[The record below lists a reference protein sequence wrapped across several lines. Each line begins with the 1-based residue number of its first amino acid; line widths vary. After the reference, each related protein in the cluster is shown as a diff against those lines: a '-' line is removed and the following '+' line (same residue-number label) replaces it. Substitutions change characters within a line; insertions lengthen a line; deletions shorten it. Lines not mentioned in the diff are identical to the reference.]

1 MNKQTSWGG
10 VADWYDDLLENSA
23 DSYQKNVILPNL
35 TRLIE
40 AKPDNTILDLACGQG
55 YFSFAFAQSGAKIIG
70 CDISKELIAHA
81 KDRLVKE
88 KNSNIEFH
96 VTPSDKL
103 GFIQDGTVDVITIV
117 LAIQNIE
124 NIAGTFAECSRV
136 LKPNGK
142 LFVVL
147 NHPSFRIPQRSSWQW
162 DEKDNKQYRRIDC
175 YMSEQSFEIDMTPG
189 EKDTSKKKFTVSFH
203 RPLQQYVKALAKSG
217 FSIHR
222 LEEWISHKKSQDGP
236 RSDEEDRTRKE
247 IPMFMCLECGR

>member
-1 MNKQTSWGG
+1 MTKNTSWGG

-35 TRLIE
+35 TRIVE
-40 AKPDNTILDLACGQG
+40 AKPGSNILDVACGQG
-55 YFSFAFAQSGAKIIG
+55 YFSFAFAQSGAKVIG
-70 CDISKELIAHA
+70 CDISKELISHA
-81 KDRLVKE
+81 KDRLIKE
-88 KNSNIEFH
+88 KNPNLEFH

-103 GFIQDGTVDVITIV
+103 DLIQDGTVDMITIV

-136 LKPNGK
+136 LKPDGK
-142 LFVVL
+142 IFVVL

-162 DEKDNKQYRRIDC
+162 DDKDNKQYRRVDG

-189 EKDTSKKKFTVSFH
+189 EKDASKKKFTVSFH

-217 FSIHR
+217 FSVKR

-236 RSDEEDRTRKE
+236 RSAEEDRTRKE

>member
-1 MNKQTSWGG
+1 MTKNTSWGG

-35 TRLIE
+35 TRLVE
-40 AKPDNTILDLACGQG
+40 AKPGSTILDVACGQG
-55 YFSFAFAQSGAKIIG
+55 YFSFAFSQSGAKVIG
-70 CDISKELIAHA
+70 CDISKELISHA
-81 KDRLVKE
+81 KDRLIKE
-88 KNSNIEFH
+88 KNPNLDFH

-103 GFIQDGTVDVITIV
+103 DFIEDGTVDMITIV

-136 LKPNGK
+136 LKPDGK

-162 DEKDNKQYRRIDC
+162 DEKDNKQYRRVDG

-189 EKDTSKKKFTVSFH
+189 EKDASKKKFTVSFH

-217 FSIHR
+217 FSIQR

-236 RSDEEDRTRKE
+236 RSAEEDRTRKE